1 MAAKKITLLFSV
13 LLILIIGFLPILVM
27 FFLSMTVEGSITLG
41 LYESLFS
48 SVRQWTLLK
57 QSVML
62 AWGITLLS
70 IAAGVPLGILLG
82 KSDLPFRKAFI
93 GLFSFPLLLPPY
105 VVAVAWFHAV
115 GKGGVLSRLF
125 GPFIAD
131 TASSWLFAL
140 PGCMLVL
147 STVFMPIVLLLTVTF
162 LGTVNPHLEE
172 AARLV
177 APWRL
182 VLWRIVIPIAMPG
195 ILLAALLVF
204 ILSLGEFSVPM
215 FLRYDVFPVESF
227 TQFSAFYDYK
237 AGTMAA
243 IPLLL
248 ITFLLIFVERRFL
261 NERTYQLKA
270 FSSNEKPL
278 IIKLGPSRWW
288 VFTLLCVLC
297 LLTTLFPFMALVL
310 EAGPF
315 SIYLKGLS
323 KAGDSLARSFIFAA
337 SGATIL
343 TVLGYFIGYLIHTKA
358 FPFWRWVDSLTILL
372 FALPSTVIAIGL
384 IGLWNRPETAL
395 IYGTPVIII
404 LGYVAQYIA
413 LGSRITIS
421 TLAQIPPSMEEAARM
436 SGARWWRRVI
446 CITAP
451 LSARGLIAGWLVGY
465 IFCCRDTGISM
476 MVYPPGYDTLPVRI
490 FTLMANTPS
499 EIIAALCVI
508 MATGTLIPVGALG
521 IIFSRGMQRS

>member
-1 MAAKKITLLFSV
+1 MAARKITLLICV
-13 LLILIIGFLPILVM
+13 LLILVIGFLPILVM
-27 FFLSMTVEGSITLG
+27 FLRSMTAEGSLTFS

-48 SVRQWTLLK
+48 STRQLTLLR
-57 QSVML
+57 QSLVL
-62 AWGITLLS
+62 ASGITLLS
-70 IAAGVPLGILLG
+70 TAVGLPLGILLG
-82 KSDLPFRKAFI
+82 KSDLPFRKPFI

-105 VVAVAWFHAV
+105 IVAISWFHMV
-115 GKGGVLSRLF
+115 GKGGVLSRLL
-125 GPFIAD
+125 GPVVAE
-131 TASSWLFAL
+131 TASSWFFGL

-147 STVFMPIVLLLTVTF
+147 STVFMPIILLLTVTF
-162 LGTVNPHLEE
+162 LGAVNPHLEE

-204 ILSLGEFSVPM
+204 ILTLGEFSVPM

-248 ITFLLIFVERRFL
+248 IALLLILVERRFL

-270 FSSNEKPL
+270 LHSNEKPL
-278 IIKLGPSRWW
+278 IIKLGSSRWW
-288 VFTLLCVLC
+288 AFTLLWVLC
-297 LLTTLFPFMALVL
+297 LLTTVLPFMALIL
-310 EAGPF
+310 EAGPL
-315 SIYLKGLS
+315 SVYLKGLS
-323 KAGDSLARSFIFAA
+323 KAGDSLARSLTYAA

-343 TVLGYFIGYLIHTKA
+343 TVLGYFTGYLIHTKA

-372 FALPSTVIAIGL
+372 FALPSTVIGIGL
-384 IGLWNRPETAL
+384 IGLWNRPETVF
-395 IYGTPVIII
+395 IYSTPAIII
-404 LGYVAQYIA
+404 LGYVAQYTA
-413 LGSRITIS
+413 LNSRITIA
-421 TLAQIPPSMEEAARM
+421 TLAQIPPSMEEAAQM

-446 CITAP
+446 YITAP
-451 LSARGLIAGWLVGY
+451 LAKRGLIAGWLVGY
-465 IFCCRDTGISM
+465 IFCLRDTGISM
-476 MVYPPGYDTLPVRI
+476 MVYPPGTDTLPVRI

-499 EIIAALCVI
+499 EIIAALCVV
-508 MATGTLIPVGALG
+508 MAAGTLIPVGALG
-521 IIFSRGMQRS
+521 IIFGRGMKRS